1 MIKSTICDYRAL
13 ICMAKFFTQSNQIQP
28 QCSSRLQS
36 SSSSAGIK
44 AASKANAMCVHMLGV
59 LLGRGPGQL
68 GLATTFTSFL
78 SLLLAATMRR
88 QWAAGTIARA
98 PRAACIAARPITLH
112 ALARAEPYS
121 WLTLTSRL
129 YIYMYIWQSVQP
141 PPDLSLSFTQR
152 EIQQTLICFI
162 YAMQQISLLFFS
174 FQLLLELNS
183 CLDDIQ
189 RSICIIIA

>member
-1 MIKSTICDYRAL
+1 MIKLIICVQRAL
-13 ICMAKFFTQSNQIQP
+13 ICMTKFFTYSNQIQP
-28 QCSSRLQS
+28 QCSSRLQ
-36 SSSSAGIK
+36 SSSAGIK

-112 ALARAEPYS
+112 ALARAEPFS

-141 PPDLSLSFTQR
+141 PLDLSLSFTQR

-162 YAMQQISLLFFS
+162 YAIHTYCSRFLFYSSPFNS
-174 FQLLLELNS
+174 FLN
-183 CLDDIQ
+183 
-189 RSICIIIA
+189 

>member
-1 MIKSTICDYRAL
+1 MIKLIICVQRAL

-183 CLDDIQ
+183 CLDVQ

>member
-1 MIKSTICDYRAL
+1 MIKSIICDYRAL
-13 ICMAKFFTQSNQIQP
+13 ICMTKFFTQSNQIQP
-28 QCSSRLQS
+28 QCSSRLQ

-78 SLLLAATMRR
+78 SLLLAATMARWR
-88 QWAAGTIARA
+88 QWALELQPAA

-121 WLTLTSRL
+121 WLTLISRL
-129 YIYMYIWQSVQP
+129 SIYIWQSVQP

-162 YAMQQISLLFFS
+162 YAMRSYCSRFLFYSSPFNS
-174 FQLLLELNS
+174 FLN
-183 CLDDIQ
+183 
-189 RSICIIIA
+189 

>member
-1 MIKSTICDYRAL
+1 MIKSIIRHYRAL
-13 ICMAKFFTQSNQIQP
+13 ICMTKLFTQSNQIQP

-78 SLLLAATMRR
+78 SLLLAAATMRR

-121 WLTLTSRL
+121 WLTLISRL
-129 YIYMYIWQSVQP
+129 YIYISVPKVIFCKQ
-141 PPDLSLSFTQR
+141 LSLVV
-152 EIQQTLICFI
+152 
-162 YAMQQISLLFFS
+162 
-174 FQLLLELNS
+174 NS
-183 CLDDIQ
+183 KDQKTSKMARKI
-189 RSICIIIA
+189 

>member
-1 MIKSTICDYRAL
+1 MIKSIICDYRAL
-13 ICMAKFFTQSNQIQP
+13 ICMTKFFTQSNQIQP

-78 SLLLAATMRR
+78 SLLLAATMARWR
-88 QWAAGTIARA
+88 QWALELQPAA

-121 WLTLTSRL
+121 WLTLISRL
-129 YIYMYIWQSVQP
+129 SIYIWQSVQP

-162 YAMQQISLLFFS
+162 YAIRTYCSKFLFYSSPFNS
-174 FQLLLELNS
+174 FLN
-183 CLDDIQ
+183 
-189 RSICIIIA
+189 